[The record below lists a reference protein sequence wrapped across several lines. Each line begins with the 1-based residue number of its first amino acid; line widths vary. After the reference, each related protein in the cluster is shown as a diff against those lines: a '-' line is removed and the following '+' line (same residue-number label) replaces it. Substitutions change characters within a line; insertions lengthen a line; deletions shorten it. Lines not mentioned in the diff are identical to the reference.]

1 MDSQGASES
10 GWSVWIAKVR
20 VRVGG
25 VYGFKL
31 GRWEWVGIAK
41 LRR

>member
-1 MDSQGASES
+1 MECMDSQGASES

-25 VYGFKL
+25 VYG
-31 GRWEWVGIAK
+31 
-41 LRR
+41 